1 MTNWFY
7 DVLPID
13 IQDLIWRMIEREGH
27 DKIMATIKKLAVLK
41 YQEDRVY
48 SPGGLGIDNRF
59 FDKQVE
65 RQEQRVGYAS
75 SGYLVL
81 WRLREH
87 TRQMVDQCY
96 TVNLAGERVLV
107 SEKPDH
113 RHKYY
118 TGYGYRRSRYDPGDY
133 TNRVFTWHGSSFRSG
148 GATIDT
154 RPYWRGIHGLNSRS
168 NVEAMRFG
176 MAGWC
181 CENSREFLT
190 ECCKKNG
197 VKTTGTKG
205 DIVRRLWKIA
215 D

>member
-1 MTNWFY
+1 MANWFY
-7 DVLPID
+7 DVLPLD
-13 IQDLIWRMIEREGH
+13 IQDIIWKMIERERR
-27 DKIMATIKKLAVLK
+27 DKILATIKKLAVLR
-41 YQEDRVY
+41 YQEDRRY
-48 SPGGLGIDNRF
+48 SSGGLGIDKRF
-59 FDKQVE
+59 YDKVVE
-65 RQEQRVGYAS
+65 RREERVGYAS

-81 WRLREH
+81 WRQREH

-107 SEKPDH
+107 SEKPG
-113 RHKYY
+113 RLYKYY
-118 TGYGYRRSRYDPGDY
+118 TGYGYRRGRHTPGDY
-133 TNRVFTWHGSSFRSG
+133 TNRIFTWHGSSFQSG
-148 GATIDT
+148 GGHSCH
-154 RPYWRGIHGLNSRS
+154 YYNGIHGLNSRS
-168 NVEAMRFG
+168 NIDALRFG

-197 VKTTGTKG
+197 VKATGSKG